1 MAKNEEKKRLVD
13 FTKLNV
19 EVEIDK
25 FETQDISKPFGNYIH
40 QRAEDIGIDD
50 IAHDIYR
57 TGKAEID
64 DEQAGIIVQMVKECS
79 LAPFIRMAL
88 IRHINGE
95 Q

>member
-1 MAKNEEKKRLVD
+1 MEQNEKNKRTVD
-13 FTKLNV
+13 FTQLSV

-25 FETQDISKPFGNYIH
+25 FETQDISKPLGNYIH

-64 DEQAGIIVQMVKECS
+64 DEQASVIVRMVKECN

-88 IRHINGE
+88 VRHITGK
-95 Q
+95 

>member
-1 MAKNEEKKRLVD
+1 MEQNGKSKRTVD
-13 FTKLNV
+13 FTQLSV

-25 FETQDISKPFGNYIH
+25 FDTQDISKPLGNYIH
-40 QRAEDIGIDD
+40 QHAEDIGIDD

-64 DEQAGIIVQMVKECS
+64 DEQASVIINMVKECN
-79 LAPFIRMAL
+79 LAPFIKMAL